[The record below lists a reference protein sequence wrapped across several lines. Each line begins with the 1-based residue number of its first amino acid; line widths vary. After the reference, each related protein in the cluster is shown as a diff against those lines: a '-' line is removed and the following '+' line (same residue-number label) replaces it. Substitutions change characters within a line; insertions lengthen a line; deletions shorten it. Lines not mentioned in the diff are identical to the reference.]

1 MTAIRKLV
9 ICIPVAGAFGIPVFA
24 ISGTNNASGGYSL
37 RWRMCSGLP
46 GNRLKRLH
54 ESGKSRNQTVC
65 GRFFTADSYDHGRYI
80 PAGPAGI
87 AISIRCRLRST
98 S

>member
-37 RWRMCSGLP
+37 R
-46 GNRLKRLH
+46 
-54 ESGKSRNQTVC
+54 
-65 GRFFTADSYDHGRYI
+65 
-80 PAGPAGI
+80 
-87 AISIRCRLRST
+87 
-98 S
+98 